1 MRHTKKFLLAAL
13 VSFSLA
19 AVGTA
24 RAHRDASEASAL
36 SGLSIAVS
44 VIAPAG
50 LMISGA
56 AFTVVAITAVAE
68 GTLWVLERAS
78 DGARFSVTLSAQSIG
93 AASLAVG
100 TAVTV
105 VACSTGWVLSAA
117 GKAVAFIP
125 NELGKALLYNERV
138 TR

>member
-1 MRHTKKFLLAAL
+1 MTKKLLLATL
-13 VSFSLA
+13 LSLA
-19 AVGTA
+19 LAGTA
-24 RAHRDASEASAL
+24 RAHRDGPSEASML

-44 VIAPAG
+44 VVAPAG
-50 LMISGA
+50 LVMSGA
-56 AFTVVAITAVAE
+56 AFTVVAVTAVAE

-78 DGARFSVTLSAQSIG
+78 DGARFSVTLSATSVS

-117 GKAVAFIP
+117 GKALAFIP

>member
-1 MRHTKKFLLAAL
+1 MRRIVFATLLSAAL
-13 VSFSLA
+13 LTA
-19 AVGTA
+19 GTA
-24 RAHRDASEASAL
+24 RAHREAASEASVL
-36 SGLSIAVS
+36 SGLSVVVS
-44 VIAPAG
+44 VVAPAG
-50 LMISGA
+50 LIVSGA
-56 AFTVVAITAVAE
+56 AFTVVAVTAVAE

-78 DGARFSVTLSAQSIG
+78 DGARFSLTLSAASVG

-117 GKAVAFIP
+117 GKAIAFIP